1 MQWRKL
7 VSMLVA
13 AGFQKVEGSKHDKF
27 TRGGITVVVPRHRE
41 IKESTARA
49 ILRQAGLR

>member
-27 TRGGITVVVPRHRE
+27 TRGASRSWFRGTER
-41 IKESTARA
+41 
-49 ILRQAGLR
+49 